1 MRRWS
6 KARRRRPGQ
15 CACPVVPCPEAA
27 LVGSPYCQLCR
38 EECLPDW
45 KRRRRNRIAL
55 VAILALSPAVAM
67 ALTWLLICWGI

>member
-6 KARRRRPGQ
+6 KARRRKAGI
-15 CACPVVPCPEAA
+15 CACPVVPCATPA

-45 KRRRRNRIAL
+45 RRRRRNRIVLAAL
-55 VAILALSPAVAM
+55 LLLAPAIAM
-67 ALTWLLICWGI
+67 ALTWLLQQSGI